1 MKSEKSVVNF
11 LEKIKK
17 NFITIKQNEEKE
29 LYKRQ
34 KCITKRE
41 ERIKIFEKKKLFF
54 NKINLSEKK
63 KENQKNHILIK
74 NFSDF
79 DNINVKKFK
88 LSQKNLNDNKNLTE
102 YKKSHSQI
110 NVLKYKNIKSKKQLI
125 DIHTKK
131 YDFYTNPLS
140 KKMMSI
146 HKNYDKFLE
155 KYEKIK
161 MKKKKINLEKYQ
173 TQLLEIGSLNLPI
186 NSIKKLYKTFRNI
199 RKENSIRIEQSD
211 SFIKNIEDDESDI
224 YNEISKNQ
232 DDYIKVLDKY
242 KIKLEKD
249 KLPKIR
255 FKRIF
260 KQKNKK

>member
-1 MKSEKSVVNF
+1 
-11 LEKIKK
+11 
-17 NFITIKQNEEKE
+17 
-29 LYKRQ
+29 
-34 KCITKRE
+34 
-41 ERIKIFEKKKLFF
+41 
-54 NKINLSEKK
+54 
-63 KENQKNHILIK
+63 
-74 NFSDF
+74 
-79 DNINVKKFK
+79 
-88 LSQKNLNDNKNLTE
+88 
-102 YKKSHSQI
+102 
-110 NVLKYKNIKSKKQLI
+110 
-125 DIHTKK
+125 
-131 YDFYTNPLS
+131 
-140 KKMMSI
+140 MSI
-146 HKNYDKFLE
+146 HKNYDKLIEEFE
-155 KYEKIK
+155 KV
-161 MKKKKINLEKYQ
+161 KKKKMKIKIEKYK

-199 RKENSIRIEQSD
+199 RKENSIRIEQRD